1 MLLAAIRIAA
11 TENTPEIIL
20 QPSGRITISGR
31 SMCKNAAVFYKQMES
46 WIDVYLKDPADI
58 TQVDIWLEYF
68 DKINYSAFISVLRK
82 IKSVN
87 KESKQFIINWH
98 YEEDDDDIMAQ
109 GENISSVLNIPVNLV
124 MISEYNY

>member
-1 MLLAAIRIAA
+1 MLLSGIRIAA
-11 TENTPEIIL
+11 TENTPEVIL
-20 QPSGRITISGR
+20 QPSGKIIISGR
-31 SMCKNAAVFYKQMES
+31 SMCKDAALFYKQMES
-46 WIDVYLKDPADI
+46 WLDVYLKDPADI
-58 TQVDIWLEYF
+58 TRVDIWLEYF
-68 DKINYSAFISVLRK
+68 DNINYSAFISVLRK